1 MDGTVFIVYH
11 KRRGVTDNSVY
22 DVVDVCSTMDKAKTL
37 AKMLFEDRMKALNR
51 ELNNAEFDPCSDTR
65 EDMFNWSCMMT
76 REIKRCEDSI
86 KEIENSD
93 ARHTLS
99 INGILISQAWIDSFE
114 EEGDDGTDED
124 EYEEEE

>member
-11 KRRGVTDNSVY
+11 KRRGATDNSVY
-22 DVVDVCSTMDKAKTL
+22 DVVDICSTMDKAKTL
-37 AKMLFEDRMKALNR
+37 AKMLFEDRMKALKR

-93 ARHTLS
+93 ARRTLS

-114 EEGDDGTDED
+114 KEGDDGTDED